1 MKPSKIK
8 LRILKG
14 SSVVEYALVIAAVAV
29 ALLGMSVYLKRA
41 VCGKWKQ
48 SADVFGYG
56 RQYVP
61 NVSASD

>member
-8 LRILKG
+8 SRLLKG

-29 ALLGMSVYLKRA
+29 ALIGMSVYLKRA

-48 SADVFGYG
+48 SADVFGHG
-56 RQYVP
+56 RQYDP
-61 NVSASD
+61 LSTR

>member
-1 MKPSKIK
+1 MKSSKIK
-8 LRILKG
+8 RRLLKG

-29 ALLGMSVYLKRA
+29 AFIGMSVYLKRA

-56 RQYVP
+56 RQYDP
-61 NVSASD
+61 RSTR

>member
-8 LRILKG
+8 PRLLKG
-14 SSVVEYALVIAAVAV
+14 FSLVEYALVIAAVAFG
-29 ALLGMSVYLKRA
+29 LIGMSVYLKRA

-56 RQYVP
+56 RQYDP
-61 NVSASD
+61 RSTR